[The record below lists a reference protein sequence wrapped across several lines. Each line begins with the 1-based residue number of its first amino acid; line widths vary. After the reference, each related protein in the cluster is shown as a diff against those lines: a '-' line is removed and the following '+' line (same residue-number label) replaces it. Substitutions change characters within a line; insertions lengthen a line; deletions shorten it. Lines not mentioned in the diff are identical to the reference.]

1 MEDFALRKR
10 KKQNG
15 YSTRKSQKDVNRFCE
30 NICKEKFSL
39 MSLNFRRTVDC
50 FADLLSASL
59 NDTLFYLY
67 SPCHTHIHI
76 IVYNYHYSYSM

>member
-1 MEDFALRKR
+1 MVTVQGGHRKM
-10 KKQNG
+10 
-15 YSTRKSQKDVNRFCE
+15 STAFVE

-39 MSLNFRRTVDC
+39 ISLNFRRTVDC

-59 NDTLFYLY
+59 NDILFYLY

-76 IVYNYHYSYSM
+76 IVYNYHYNYSM